1 MIAQFPA
8 LEHLEPPVDLSARI
22 AIERFSPYFNRPE
35 LGFSVL
41 RPAEQYRLTYDLPES
56 ELHDFAYVFDAP
68 RRGIG
73 TETADRLDD
82 ALRLWQDSYP
92 TSRLTHQDLG
102 DLVVLVN
109 RRRAFPWSVRELSD
123 RAELTL
129 FRLLE
134 QPHTPAALARKSA
147 LEEPAV
153 HAVLT
158 RRQEWGLLFTDAGQY
173 VHVAPESVNES
184 RMRVEF
190 MRDAHTPEPTR

>member
-68 RRGIG
+68 
-73 TETADRLDD
+73 
-82 ALRLWQDSYP
+82 RLWQDSYP